1 MKKLDMGAQTPQ
13 ETESQYAALC
23 FRRTG
28 KHDHEVLLITS
39 RDTGRWVIPKGWPMK
54 GKSGSECAL
63 REAFEEAGVE
73 GSPWPLPIGVYAYDK
88 VLTSGV
94 QPCIVSVYPVE
105 VDRMRN
111 EFPEKGQRERK
122 WFKPKKAAE
131 KVDEPELRSLLK
143 SFDPGNAGKALGSS
157 DA

>member
-1 MKKLDMGAQTPQ
+1 MKKLDMGAQSPQ

-28 KHDHEVLLITS
+28 KHEHEVLLITS
-39 RDTGRWVIPKGWPMK
+39 RDTGRWIIPKGWPMK

-73 GSPWPLPIGVYAYDK
+73 GKPSAAPIGVYAYDK
-88 VLTSGV
+88 ILPNGV

-105 VDRMRN
+105 VDELRKD
-111 EFPEKGQRERK
+111 FPEKGQRERK
-122 WFKPKKAAE
+122 WFSPKAAAE
-131 KVDEPELRSLLK
+131 KVDEPELRTLLK
-143 SFDPGNAGKALGSS
+143 SFAPEKPGKGAGAAG
-157 DA
+157 A